1 MDELG
6 GVKVMNGLGS
16 LIDDVSFVLLSQH
29 VLSDERIQVDVHVFK
44 QDVDVLLIHGSDNL
58 FLLDDVGVVE
68 FFEIHYLSKG
78 PLRIR

>member
-58 FLLDDVGVVE
+58 F
-68 FFEIHYLSKG
+68 FHPRTIRKG
-78 PLRIR
+78 TEASY